1 MFFSRSTEYTIR
13 AVAFLSIHAR
23 EEKKLGIKQIASDL
37 GFPEHYLGKILQ
49 ELARKHIIKSAK
61 GPRGGFYIDEKA
73 MDITLLSLIDASEGL
88 EFFNTCGLGLY
99 ECNEDKPCPIHR
111 EYQIVKGN
119 FYKILSE
126 KTIRSIRDDI
136 ENEIAFMNF
145 SPHPE
150 AG

>member
-1 MFFSRSTEYTIR
+1 MFFSKSTEYAIR
-13 AVAFLSIHAR
+13 AVVFLSIYAP

-49 ELARKHIIKSAK
+49 DLVRKHIIKSAK
-61 GPRGGFYIDEKA
+61 GPHGCFYIDEKA
-73 MDITLLSLIDASEGL
+73 MDISLLTLIDATEGL
-88 EFFNTCGLGLY
+88 EFFSTCGLGLY

-126 KTIRSIRDDI
+126 KTIRSMRQDI
-136 ENEIAFMNF
+136 ENKIAFMNF
-145 SPHPE
+145 SPHSE
-150 AG
+150 AR